1 MLVPQV
7 PQVPPARGWRHAG
20 KRLLDVGLCIA
31 SLPVTLPLAAVIA
44 VAVKLTSGGP
54 VIYRA
59 CRVGR
64 YGRPIVVLKF
74 RTMRTA
80 SRGPRIT
87 RSGDDR
93 ITRVG
98 RFLRAS
104 KLDELPQIVNVL
116 RGDMSLVG
124 PRPEDHE
131 YVAKYSAEQ
140 RQVLSVRP
148 GLTCLT
154 FLRWGAEQALI
165 EQAKAAREQPFD
177 VESFYVNEI
186 LPEKLDIELSYVRE
200 WSLRG
205 DLRILAHTFG
215 GLVRS

>member
-1 MLVPQV
+1 MMKSPS
-7 PQVPPARGWRHAG
+7 RHTG

-31 SLPVTLPLAAVIA
+31 SLPVTLPLAAAIA
-44 VAVKLTSGGP
+44 VAVKLTSPGP

-59 CRVGR
+59 YRVGR

-74 RTMRTA
+74 RTMRTE

-93 ITRVG
+93 ITPVG

-116 RGDMSLVG
+116 RGDMSIVG
-124 PRPEDHE
+124 PRPEDPE
-131 YVAKYSAEQ
+131 YVAAYNAEQ

-154 FLRWGAEQALI
+154 FLRWGPEQALI
-165 EQAKAAREQPFD
+165 EQVKLERAKAAGDQSFD
-177 VESFYVNEI
+177 VESFYLREI

-200 WSLRG
+200 WSLSG

-215 GLVRS
+215 GLIRS

>member
-1 MLVPQV
+1 MQV
-7 PQVPPARGWRHAG
+7 SPPRRSRHAG

-31 SLPVTLPLAAVIA
+31 SLPVTLPLAAAIA
-44 VAVKLTSGGP
+44 VAVKLTSRGP

-59 CRVGR
+59 HRVGR

-74 RTMRTA
+74 RTMRTE

-93 ITRVG
+93 ITPVG

-116 RGDMSLVG
+116 RGDMSIVG
-124 PRPEDHE
+124 PRPEDPE
-131 YVAKYSAEQ
+131 YVAAYNAEQ

-154 FLRWGAEQALI
+154 FLRWGPEQALI
-165 EQAKAAREQPFD
+165 ERAKAAADQPFD
-177 VESFYVNEI
+177 VESFYLREI

-215 GLVRS
+215 GLIRS